1 MSNKLKIT
9 KIELTTKDGNKVE
22 LSLDEAKDLHG
33 QLDELFGQKSATYI
47 PYYPIIIDRTVRP
60 WWQPYNPVWGNGTVY
75 CSSNSGLSV
84 GYSGSEG

>member
-47 PYYPIIIDRTVRP
+47 PYSPIIIDRTDRP
-60 WWQPYNPVWGNGTVY
+60 WWQQYNPVWGDGTVY